1 MDDMLPF
8 YTFYRSE
15 RESCYSPGRS
25 PSMTATI
32 SCKRGS
38 IWQSGREVV
47 SNFDL
52 LRVDKRQTLHPNA
65 RLTPKCLVDATV
77 DERLVLK
84 GLRRIKNKHRLAS
97 YEWYQL
103 WQGKICLQFQIST
116 HFFWGHFES
125 DKNMIL
131 LWYEFVV
138 MSKKRFLFCFFSFSR
153 TAALVL

>member
-1 MDDMLPF
+1 MICCHFTHFTDLRGNPVILQVDLHQWLQ
-8 YTFYRSE
+8 
-15 RESCYSPGRS
+15 
-25 PSMTATI
+25 PSHA
-32 SCKRGS
+32 SAD
-38 IWQSGREVV
+38 QSGRFQLWPPP
-47 SNFDL
+47 SW
-52 LRVDKRQTLHPNA
+52 QTTDITSECQIDPE
-65 RLTPKCLVDATV
+65 CLVDATV

>member
-1 MDDMLPF
+1 MICCHFTHFTDLRGNPVILQVDLHQWLQ
-8 YTFYRSE
+8 
-15 RESCYSPGRS
+15 
-25 PSMTATI
+25 PSHA
-32 SCKRGS
+32 SAD
-38 IWQSGREVV
+38 QSGREVV

-52 LRVDKRQTLHPNA
+52 LPVDKRQTLHPNA
-65 RLTPKCLVDATV
+65 RLTPKCLVGATV